1 MRKSQGEPT
10 SLAELT
16 SAGTLF
22 GERVRELRQKR
33 GITQVML
40 SEATG
45 IPQNHVS
52 SIERGTK
59 VPNLLTLIRLAH
71 ALECKVSALV
81 SVFDKED
88 LGEFLPK

>member
-1 MRKSQGEPT
+1 M
-10 SLAELT
+10 AELT
-16 SAGTLF
+16 SAGKLF
-22 GERVRELRQKR
+22 GERLRELRKKR
-33 GITQVML
+33 GITQVTL
-40 SEATG
+40 AEATG

-81 SVFDKED
+81 SIFDKEE
-88 LGEFLPK
+88 LSKFLPR